1 MSDGNTSNLRIQS
14 PVNNTPGFSTT
25 PSEKAEQL
33 LKGNLEGIQASLTIE
48 KKSNESLA
56 QAIRQMQSLWASKDL
71 IDAPTIDPMNAY
83 EIMVNMININYSIDI
98 NAQQMQLTSLDKQG
112 KKINDEKMVNL
123 KNYIK
128 NQMDSVNAEN
138 QKLKAGN
145 TSFGFGI
152 FAFVIGVASVALSI
166 LTGGAAV
173 ALIAGVVGAILSA
186 GNFASEVANKVFET
200 TNATEKDL
208 FGNTRSKNGSIG
220 HLMVLIHEAV
230 VKATNPGIANSTDPE
245 VRKKFSDEM
254 QNLELG
260 VNISMMVV
268 NMAVSVFGMAASL
281 FPKLAAKISEASIK
295 GFTLVSETTANLTK
309 TIVDSIEFAG
319 QVAGAASDISGSIIG
334 FQLADASF
342 NMKQAD
348 NKLNYLEA
356 VDQQIK
362 FLQDMAMKKLN
373 QRSDDFQSDQE
384 SLSDL
389 AKSIYQYQSMQV
401 NTI

>member
-1 MSDGNTSNLRIQS
+1 M
-14 PVNNTPGFSTT
+14 
-25 PSEKAEQL
+25 
-33 LKGNLEGIQASLTIE
+33 
-48 KKSNESLA
+48 
-56 QAIRQMQSLWASKDL
+56 
-71 IDAPTIDPMNAY
+71 
-83 EIMVNMININYSIDI
+83 
-98 NAQQMQLTSLDKQG
+98 
-112 KKINDEKMVNL
+112 
-123 KNYIK
+123 
-128 NQMDSVNAEN
+128 
-138 QKLKAGN
+138 
-145 TSFGFGI
+145 
-152 FAFVIGVASVALSI
+152 
-166 LTGGAAV
+166 TGGAAV